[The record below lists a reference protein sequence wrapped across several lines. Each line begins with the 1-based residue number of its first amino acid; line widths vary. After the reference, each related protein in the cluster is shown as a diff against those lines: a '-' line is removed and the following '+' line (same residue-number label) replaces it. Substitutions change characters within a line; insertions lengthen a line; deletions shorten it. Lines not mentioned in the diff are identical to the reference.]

1 MTPWMTTAAIA
12 GLTVVSVVT
21 RGFFMIP
28 DREVPIPAWLREA
41 LRYAPLAAL
50 VAVLLPE
57 IAMTDDHLIA
67 TWKDAR
73 LYATLVG
80 IGMFATTRSLL
91 GTNTRGYGGAAGAAT
106 GPGLVGPPTL
116 LFCRLRE

>member
-1 MTPWMTTAAIA
+1 MTTWMTIAAIA
-12 GLTVVSVVT
+12 GLTVVSILT

-28 DREVPIPAWLREA
+28 QREVPIPAWLREA

-57 IAMTDDHLIA
+57 IAMTGDHLLA

-73 LYATLVG
+73 IYATATGILV
-80 IGMFATTRSLL
+80 FCTTRSLL
-91 GTNTRGYGGAAGAAT
+91 GTILAGSAVLLALRL
-106 GPGLVGPPTL
+106 GLGW
-116 LFCRLRE
+116 

>member
-1 MTPWMTTAAIA
+1 MTTWMTLAAIA

-57 IAMTDDHLIA
+57 LAMTGDHLIA

-73 LYATLVG
+73 IYATATGILV
-80 IGMFATTRSLL
+80 FCTTRSLL
-91 GTNTRGYGGAAGAAT
+91 GTILAGSAVLLALRL
-106 GPGLVGPPTL
+106 GLGW
-116 LFCRLRE
+116 

>member
-1 MTPWMTTAAIA
+1 MTTWMTIAAIA
-12 GLTVVSVVT
+12 GLTVVSILT

-28 DREVPIPAWLREA
+28 QREVPIPGWLREA

-57 IAMTDDHLIA
+57 IAMTGDHLIA

-73 LYATLVG
+73 IYATATGILV
-80 IGMFATTRSLL
+80 FCTTRSLL
-91 GTNTRGYGGAAGAAT
+91 GTILAGSAVLLALRL
-106 GPGLVGPPTL
+106 GLGW
-116 LFCRLRE
+116 

>member
-1 MTPWMTTAAIA
+1 MTTWTTIAAIA
-12 GLTVVSVVT
+12 GLTVISILT

-28 DREVPIPAWLREA
+28 QREVPIPAWLREA

-57 IAMTDDHLIA
+57 IAMTGDHLLA

-73 LYATLVG
+73 IYATATGILV
-80 IGMFATTRSLL
+80 FCTTRSLL
-91 GTNTRGYGGAAGAAT
+91 GTILAGSAVLLALRL
-106 GPGLVGPPTL
+106 GLGW
-116 LFCRLRE
+116 

>member
-1 MTPWMTTAAIA
+1 MTTWMTIAAIA
-12 GLTVVSVVT
+12 GLTVVSILT

-28 DREVPIPAWLREA
+28 QREVPIPAWLREA

-57 IAMTDDHLIA
+57 ITMTGDHLIA

-73 LYATLVG
+73 IYATATGILV
-80 IGMFATTRSLL
+80 FCTTRSLL
-91 GTNTRGYGGAAGAAT
+91 GTILAGSAVLLALRL
-106 GPGLVGPPTL
+106 GLGW
-116 LFCRLRE
+116 

>member
-1 MTPWMTTAAIA
+1 MTTWMTLAAIA

-57 IAMTDDHLIA
+57 LAMTGDHLIA

-73 LYATLVG
+73 IYATATGILV
-80 IGMFATTRSLL
+80 FCTTRSLL
-91 GTNTRGYGGAAGAAT
+91 GTILAGTA
-106 GPGLVGPPTL
+106 TL
-116 LFCRLRE
+116 LALRLTLGW

>member
-1 MTPWMTTAAIA
+1 MTTWMTIVAIA

-28 DREVPIPAWLREA
+28 EREVPIPAWLREA

-57 IAMTDDHLIA
+57 IAMTGDHLIS

-73 LYATLVG
+73 PYATAMGVLV
-80 IGMFATTRSLL
+80 FCTTRNLL
-91 GTNTRGYGGAAGAAT
+91 GTILAGTAVLLALRL
-106 GPGLVGPPTL
+106 GLGW
-116 LFCRLRE
+116 